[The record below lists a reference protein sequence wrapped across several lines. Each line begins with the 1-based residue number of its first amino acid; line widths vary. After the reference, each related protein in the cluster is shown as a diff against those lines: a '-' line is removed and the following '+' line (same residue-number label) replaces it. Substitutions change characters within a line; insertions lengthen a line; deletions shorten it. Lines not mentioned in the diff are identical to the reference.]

1 MNGSRRVDDARP
13 DPLRRSLRVLEA
25 LAGMEQPASLLD
37 VTAAVGLSK
46 ASTYRVLRAL
56 QDDGYVDHLGRRGY
70 RIGSRSVA
78 LGSLIGPRPNLVKR
92 ARPVLS
98 RLAAAAGETTTLH
111 LRSGEHRVLVLFA
124 EPDPHPHPIEVR
136 LGERAPL
143 TSGCSG
149 RAILAHLPTEEA
161 TDVIDRHVRGRTRAR
176 LERELES
183 IRSTGYAMSFRENH
197 AQFHGISAALLD
209 PDDDRPL
216 GSIAIAGIDRRLPED
231 ALRRLGRPLSAA
243 CRQLA
248 PHLATILGPNSFSGL
263 EALDVTIQTLVDSA
277 NSR

>member
-1 MNGSRRVDDARP
+1 MSGSRRVDDPRP

-46 ASTYRVLRAL
+46 ASTYRVLRTL

-98 RLAAAAGETTTLH
+98 RLAAIAGETTTLH

-124 EPDPHPHPIEVR
+124 EPDPHPHPIAVR

-149 RAILAHLPTEEA
+149 RAILAHLPTEQASE
-161 TDVIDRHVRGRTRAR
+161 VIDRHAPGRTRAR

-183 IRSTGYAMSFRENH
+183 IRSNGYAMSFRENH
-197 AQFHGISAALLD
+197 ARFHGISAALLD

-231 ALRRLGRPLSAA
+231 ALRRLVRPLGAA

-248 PHLATILGPNSFSGL
+248 PHLAAILGPNSSTGL
-263 EALDVTIQTLVDSA
+263 DALDVTIQTLVDSA
-277 NSR
+277 SLP

>member
-1 MNGSRRVDDARP
+1 MDDPRP
-13 DPLRRSLRVLEA
+13 DLLRRSVRVLEA
-25 LAGMEQPASLLD
+25 LAGMEQPAPLLD
-37 VTAAVGLSK
+37 VVAAVGLSK
-46 ASTYRVLRAL
+46 ASTYRALRAL

-70 RIGSRSVA
+70 RIGSRAVA
-78 LGSLIGPRPNLVKR
+78 LGSLLGPRPNLVQR

-98 RLAAAAGETTTLH
+98 RLAATTGETTTLH

-124 EPDPHPHPIEVR
+124 EPEAHPHPIEVR

-149 RAILAHLPTEEA
+149 RAILAHLSTEQA
-161 TDVIDRHVRGRTRAR
+161 TKVIGSHVRGRARAR
-176 LERELES
+176 LERELAT
-183 IRSTGYAMSFRENH
+183 IRSDGYAMSFSENH
-197 AQFHGISAALLD
+197 VRFHGISAALLD

-231 ALRRLGRPLSAA
+231 ALRRLARPLNAA

-248 PHLATILGPNSFSGL
+248 PQLATILGPHSSAGL
-263 EALDVTIQTLVDSA
+263 AALDVTIHTLADPEG
-277 NSR
+277 R